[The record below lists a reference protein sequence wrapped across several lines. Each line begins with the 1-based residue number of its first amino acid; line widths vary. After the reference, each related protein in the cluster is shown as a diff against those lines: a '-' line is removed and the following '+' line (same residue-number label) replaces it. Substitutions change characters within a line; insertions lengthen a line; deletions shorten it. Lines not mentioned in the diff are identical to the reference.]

1 EMKRDAAATAIWNE
15 GYGELSQGKPGL
27 FGAIVARSE
36 AYTMRLACVYA
47 LMDMSGTVKAEHLMA
62 ALALWEYAEN
72 TVRYIFADATG
83 DATADT
89 ILRALRSQGP
99 MTQTNIYDGLFG
111 SNRSAERIAQAL
123 SLLAE
128 LGLAASQEIETAGRP
143 VTIWAAK

>member
-1 EMKRDAAATAIWNE
+1 
-15 GYGELSQGKPGL
+15 
-27 FGAIVARSE
+27 
-36 AYTMRLACVYA
+36 
-47 LMDMSGTVKAEHLMA
+47 MDKSDTVKAEHLMA
-62 ALALWEYAEN
+62 ALALWEFVER
-72 TVRYIFADATG
+72 TVKYVFGDATG

-89 ILRALRSQGP
+89 ILRALRTQGP

-143 VTIWAAK
+143 VRIWSAR